1 MNYELLLEDIKEVSK
16 DKLKEIAFN
25 VERSH
30 WDKIHELQEATTKE
44 LCQLSKDRTFFEML
58 LINFLNDYFIVFI
71 IFVFDWGCGVAQPLS
86 FFFFQLIIS
95 QLPVLRH

>member
-1 MNYELLLEDIKEVSK
+1 MLNYELLLEDVKEVSK

-30 WDKIHELQEATTKE
+30 WDKIHELQDEMTKE

-58 LINFLNDYFIVFI
+58 LINALKED
-71 IFVFDWGCGVAQPLS
+71 
-86 FFFFQLIIS
+86 
-95 QLPVLRH
+95 

>member
-1 MNYELLLEDIKEVSK
+1 MKRIHIKEETIMLNYELLLEDVKEVSK

-30 WDKIHELQEATTKE
+30 WDKIHELQEEMTKE

-58 LINFLNDYFIVFI
+58 LINALKEE
-71 IFVFDWGCGVAQPLS
+71 
-86 FFFFQLIIS
+86 
-95 QLPVLRH
+95 

>member
-1 MNYELLLEDIKEVSK
+1 MINYELLLEDVKEVSK

-30 WDKIHELQEATTKE
+30 WDRIHELQDEMTKE

-58 LINFLNDYFIVFI
+58 LINALK
-71 IFVFDWGCGVAQPLS
+71 
-86 FFFFQLIIS
+86 
-95 QLPVLRH
+95 

>member
-30 WDKIHELQEATTKE
+30 WDKIHELQDKINELQEATTKE

-58 LINFLNDYFIVFI
+58 LINSLKEEQKGVKT
-71 IFVFDWGCGVAQPLS
+71 FVFDWGCGDTQPLS
-86 FFFFQLIIS
+86 FFFN
-95 QLPVLRH
+95 

>member
-25 VERSH
+25 VERSN
-30 WDKIHELQEATTKE
+30 WDKIHELQDKINELHEETTKE

-58 LINFLNDYFIVFI
+58 LINSLKEE
-71 IFVFDWGCGVAQPLS
+71 
-86 FFFFQLIIS
+86 
-95 QLPVLRH
+95 

>member
-58 LINFLNDYFIVFI
+58 LIKSLKEEQKGVKT
-71 IFVFDWGCGVAQPLS
+71 FVFDWGCGDAQPLS
-86 FFFFQLIIS
+86 FFFFKLIF
-95 QLPVLRH
+95 

>member
-1 MNYELLLEDIKEVSK
+1 MNRNDFNDNKKKQKEETTMNYELLLEDIKEVSK

-58 LINFLNDYFIVFI
+58 LINSLKEE
-71 IFVFDWGCGVAQPLS
+71 
-86 FFFFQLIIS
+86 
-95 QLPVLRH
+95 

>member
-1 MNYELLLEDIKEVSK
+1 MINYELLLEDVKEVSK

-30 WDKIHELQEATTKE
+30 WDKIHELQDEMTKE

-58 LINFLNDYFIVFI
+58 LINALKED
-71 IFVFDWGCGVAQPLS
+71 
-86 FFFFQLIIS
+86 
-95 QLPVLRH
+95 

>member
-30 WDKIHELQEATTKE
+30 WDKIHELQDKINELQDKINELQEATTKE

-58 LINFLNDYFIVFI
+58 LINSLKEE
-71 IFVFDWGCGVAQPLS
+71 
-86 FFFFQLIIS
+86 
-95 QLPVLRH
+95 

>member
-1 MNYELLLEDIKEVSK
+1 MIKYELLLENVKEVSK

-30 WDKIHELQEATTKE
+30 WDRIHELQEEMTKE

-58 LINFLNDYFIVFI
+58 LINALKEDQKGAKTFL
-71 IFVFDWGCGVAQPLS
+71 
-86 FFFFQLIIS
+86 
-95 QLPVLRH
+95 

>member
-1 MNYELLLEDIKEVSK
+1 MIRVKYNDYNENKNLKEETIMNYELLLEDVKEVSK

-30 WDKIHELQEATTKE
+30 WDKIHELQEAMTKE

-58 LINFLNDYFIVFI
+58 LINSLKEE
-71 IFVFDWGCGVAQPLS
+71 
-86 FFFFQLIIS
+86 
-95 QLPVLRH
+95 

>member
-1 MNYELLLEDIKEVSK
+1 MINYELLLENVKEVSK

-30 WDKIHELQEATTKE
+30 WDKIHELQEEMTKE

-58 LINFLNDYFIVFI
+58 LINALKED
-71 IFVFDWGCGVAQPLS
+71 
-86 FFFFQLIIS
+86 
-95 QLPVLRH
+95 

>member
-1 MNYELLLEDIKEVSK
+1 MINYELLLEDVKEVSK

-30 WDKIHELQEATTKE
+30 WDKIHELQEEMTKE

-58 LINFLNDYFIVFI
+58 LITALKED
-71 IFVFDWGCGVAQPLS
+71 
-86 FFFFQLIIS
+86 
-95 QLPVLRH
+95 

>member
-58 LINFLNDYFIVFI
+58 LINSFYKHVFKCVYIIIAFIV
-71 IFVFDWGCGVAQPLS
+71 DK
-86 FFFFQLIIS
+86 
-95 QLPVLRH
+95 

>member
-1 MNYELLLEDIKEVSK
+1 MINYELLLENVKEVSK

-30 WDKIHELQEATTKE
+30 WDRIHELQEEMTKE

-58 LINFLNDYFIVFI
+58 LINALKED
-71 IFVFDWGCGVAQPLS
+71 
-86 FFFFQLIIS
+86 
-95 QLPVLRH
+95 

>member
-1 MNYELLLEDIKEVSK
+1 MKYISYNENRQKEEITMIKYELLLENVKEVSK

-30 WDKIHELQEATTKE
+30 WDRIHELQEEMTKE

-58 LINFLNDYFIVFI
+58 LINALKED
-71 IFVFDWGCGVAQPLS
+71 
-86 FFFFQLIIS
+86 
-95 QLPVLRH
+95 

>member
-1 MNYELLLEDIKEVSK
+1 MIKYELLLENVKEVSK

-30 WDKIHELQEATTKE
+30 WDRIHELQEEMTKE

-58 LINFLNDYFIVFI
+58 LINALKED
-71 IFVFDWGCGVAQPLS
+71 
-86 FFFFQLIIS
+86 
-95 QLPVLRH
+95 